1 MHDLCK
7 NQTAQRHYFL
17 TYSDMTDQELIQQI
31 ELNPKVLAGKPI
43 IRGTR
48 LSVDFILGLLAHG
61 SSADE
66 ILHEYDGITLHDIH
80 ACLLFASRSL
90 ASAAFMPLAD
100 SA

>member
-1 MHDLCK
+1 M
-7 NQTAQRHYFL
+7 N
-17 TYSDMTDQELIQQI
+17 DQELLQRI
-31 ELNPKVLAGKPI
+31 ESNPKVLAGKPT

-48 LSVDFILGLLAHG
+48 LSVDFVLGLLAHG
-61 SSADE
+61 SSVDE
-66 ILHEYDGITLHDIH
+66 ILDEYDGITLHDIQ

>member
-1 MHDLCK
+1 
-7 NQTAQRHYFL
+7 
-17 TYSDMTDQELIQQI
+17 MTDQELLQRI
-31 ELNPKVLAGKPI
+31 ESSSKVLAGKPT

-48 LSVDFILGLLAHG
+48 LSVDFILNLLAH
-61 SSADE
+61 SSSVDE
-66 ILHEYDGITLHDIH
+66 ILDEYDGITLHDIQ